1 MKQIV
6 QKTGMRGKEDKV
18 CVTAVVIY
26 LFSLLKGKYF
36 FSISGPFLDIFLK
49 HIASGSI
56 HKL

>member
-36 FSISGPFLDIFLK
+36 FLFLALFWTF
-49 HIASGSI
+49 S
-56 HKL
+56 